1 MSPENE
7 VLQISSYFRARLNQT
22 GSKFGLKFEE
32 PGSDSHPGPVPH
44 PSSSLPILPDYHR
57 LRVPSW
63 PSSSPFIPPH
73 PLSPRRLLHKDHQR
87 RGGLRS
93 PTQRARRGRRCRGQ
107 VRRGV
112 RPRSVPSIT
121 DRGECFLTFHQATC
135 NAGSWVSAGVCAC
148 VVLGG
153 GRARARVAPPRP
165 SWDGHRT
172 KILHA
177 TPELRRASY

>member
-1 MSPENE
+1 M
-7 VLQISSYFRARLNQT
+7 
-22 GSKFGLKFEE
+22 KFEE

-172 KILHA
+172 KILRVGRPAQPGFQVRPAEPFRCTEAYFIIIKPHLGH
-177 TPELRRASY
+177 T